1 MGDLISR
8 DELLRIVELAET
20 VPEPYR
26 KTCFDLLLKHAL
38 DRVGPL
44 PLSGVQEPLSVPD
57 SPPPLPIDVKA
68 FLIQRKLEAGL
79 LHRLFHIEESAVRPI
94 YQLNDTV
101 KSRIQIQH
109 ALLLALENA
118 ISSGD
123 FQLEIGDLRKRCQEQ
138 KCYDLANFT
147 RHLKNNSPLFKTVNL
162 KQPLVLSSEGKEKL
176 ADLLRQLGKA

>member
-1 MGDLISR
+1 MSGLISE
-8 DELLRIVELAET
+8 DELLQIVRLAES
-20 VPEPYR
+20 VPETYR
-26 KTCFDLLLKHAL
+26 KACFELLLQRTL
-38 DRVGPL
+38 ERSEL
-44 PLSGVQEPLSVPD
+44 RSGFVLQEPESTQAP
-57 SPPPLPIDVKA
+57 PPPLSIDVKA
-68 FLIQRKLEAGL
+68 FMIQHKLEAGL

-101 KSRIQIQH
+101 KSRVQIQH
-109 ALLLALENA
+109 ALLMALENA